1 MSTKTNQKSPL
12 RDLNSDMGLTN
23 RTLQSQLVVPDAP
36 YIYEVRDEDGNRFRH
51 CGSMKDVETVLSSYP
66 NYSFQKIYLPEP
78 PKTVDVP
85 YIRVSPDLELPMQQ
99 ILPESQQ
106 EPLNL
111 EL

>member
-1 MSTKTNQKSPL
+1 MIA
-12 RDLNSDMGLTN
+12 R
-23 RTLQSQLVVPDAP
+23 RTEL
-36 YIYEVRDEDGNRFRH
+36 FR
-51 CGSMKDVETVLSSYP
+51 E
-66 NYSFQKIYLPEP
+66 NSFQRVYLPEP

-85 YIRVSPDLELPMQQ
+85 YIRVAPDLELPMQQ

>member
-23 RTLQSQLVVPDAP
+23 RTLQSQLVVPNAS

-51 CGSMKDVETVLSSYP
+51 SSYP
-66 NYSFQKIYLPEP
+66 NYSFQRVYLPEP

-85 YIRVSPDLELPMQQ
+85 YIRVAPDLELPMQQ